1 MGLLEVIKGKKIYLD
16 TNIFIYAVEGYEEYL
31 EHLDLLFNYL
41 EYGLLQAITSEL
53 SLSEV
58 LVKPMI
64 DKNINLQNIYQD
76 MIQNSSSLEVINI
89 DRKILIESAKIRSKT
104 KIKLPDSIHGATAI
118 LNNCSD
124 FLTNDKQLNLLPD
137 INVII
142 LEDLLNK

>member
-41 EYGLLQAITSEL
+41 EHGLLQAITSEL

-64 DKNINLQNIYQD
+64 DENIHLQNIYQD
-76 MIQNSSSLEVINI
+76 MIQTSSSLEVINI
-89 DRKILIESAKIRSKT
+89 DRKILIESANIRSKT

-118 LNNCSD
+118 FNNCSD